1 MASDHSAS
9 SEMILRMR
17 RTFVTLAFSWLGVGV
32 PPVFKDMAPALE
44 LLKAETWRWMLKTDW
59 L

>member
-17 RTFVTLAFSWLGVGV
+17 RTFGTLVFSWPGVGV
-32 PPVFKDMAPALE
+32 LLVFKDVGPVLE
-44 LLKAETWRWMLKTDW
+44 LPKAETWRWMVRTDW